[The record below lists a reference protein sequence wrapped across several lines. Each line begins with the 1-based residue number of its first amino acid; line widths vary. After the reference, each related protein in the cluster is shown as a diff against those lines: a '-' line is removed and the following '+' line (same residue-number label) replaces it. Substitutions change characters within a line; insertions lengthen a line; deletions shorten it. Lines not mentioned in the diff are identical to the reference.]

1 VRTATELARALDAA
15 LWAEAV
21 AGFGLDPW
29 QADVLRTDARGVL
42 MNCSRQTGK
51 STVAALLAL
60 HDALYVPG
68 TLALLLSP
76 SLRQSSELF
85 KKVADFYGALADP
98 VPADAESALRIE
110 LANGSRIVS
119 LPGKEAT
126 VRGYSGVDLLIVD
139 EAARVVDDLYCAV
152 RPMLAVSGGR
162 LVALST
168 PFGKR
173 GWWFKEWSE
182 GGDGW
187 KRVKVTAEQ
196 CPRISDEFLAEERRA
211 LGDWWYRQ
219 EYLCEFMDAQA
230 SAFTWEMIE
239 STRGEEVQ
247 LWDL

>member
-1 VRTATELARALDAA
+1 MGAVGDLARALDPAV
-15 LWAEAV
+15 WAEAV

-29 QADVLRTDARGVL
+29 QADVLRTDSKGVL
-42 MNCSRQTGK
+42 MNCCRQSGK

-60 HDALYVPG
+60 HEALYVPG

-85 KKVADFYGALADP
+85 KKVADFYGALAEP

-110 LANGSRIVS
+110 LRNGSRVVS
-119 LPGKEAT
+119 LPGKETT
-126 VRGYSGVDLLIVD
+126 VRGYSGVDLLVID

-162 LVALST
+162 LVTLST

-173 GWWFKEWSE
+173 GWWFREWSE

-187 KRVKVTAEQ
+187 KRVKFTAED
-196 CPRISDEFLAEERRA
+196 CPRITDEFLAEERKH
-211 LGDWWYRQ
+211 LGEWWFRQ
-219 EYLCEFMDAQA
+219 EYLCEFMDAESA
-230 SAFTWEMIE
+230 AFTYEMIQ
-239 STRGEEVQ
+239 SATLEEVELWQ
-247 LWDL
+247 L